1 MSKRP
6 RTYYFNKEW
15 EEQFF
20 FIEFNGKS
28 ICLLCNASVA
38 VPKKSNIERHFTTQ
52 HESCNSSFPPNTEI
66 RKKRVGELKTNLT
79 KQQNIFTRPIQL
91 SKSATVASLKVSHLL
106 AKKKKPFVDGEI
118 IKEAF
123 LTAADSVFQNFKN
136 KTEIIAAI
144 QAIPLSA
151 RTVSRRIEV
160 IATCM
165 KSELESD
172 INKCKFFSL
181 LLDESTDISDTA
193 QLCVIIK
200 MVFND
205 FTT

>member
-28 ICLLCNASVA
+28 ICLICSASVA
-38 VPKKSNIERHFTTQ
+38 VPKKSNIERHFISL
-52 HESCNSSFPPNTEI
+52 HASSCNNSFPPNTEI
-66 RKKRVGELKTNLT
+66 RKRRVAELKANLT
-79 KQQNIFTRPIQL
+79 KQQSVFTRPIQL

-106 AKKKKPFVDGEI
+106 AKKKKPFVDGEL

-136 KTEIIAAI
+136 KNEIIAAI
-144 QAIPLSA
+144 EAIPLSS
-151 RTVSRRIEV
+151 RTVSRRI
-160 IATCM
+160 
-165 KSELESD
+165 
-172 INKCKFFSL
+172 
-181 LLDESTDISDTA
+181 
-193 QLCVIIK
+193 
-200 MVFND
+200 
-205 FTT
+205 